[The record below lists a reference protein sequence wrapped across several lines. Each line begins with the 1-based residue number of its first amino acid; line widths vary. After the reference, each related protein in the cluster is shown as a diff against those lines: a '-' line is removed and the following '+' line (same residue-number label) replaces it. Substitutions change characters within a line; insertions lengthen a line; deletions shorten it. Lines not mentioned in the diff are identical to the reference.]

1 MNLYLIRTPAGAGIV
16 LLVVFALVMLAGCTE
31 EPTGVALTADDC
43 APVEVR
49 CYR

>member
-1 MNLYLIRTPAGAGIV
+1 MSIHRTPAGAGIV
-16 LLVVFALVMLAGCTE
+16 LLVVFAVIALAGCTE
-31 EPTGVALTADDC
+31 EPAAINWTAQDC